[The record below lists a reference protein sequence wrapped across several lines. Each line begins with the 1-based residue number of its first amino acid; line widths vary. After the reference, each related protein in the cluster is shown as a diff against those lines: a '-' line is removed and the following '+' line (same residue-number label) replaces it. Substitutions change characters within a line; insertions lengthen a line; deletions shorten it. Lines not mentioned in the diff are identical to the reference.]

1 MFKCLKQRTY
11 LFKYSNSVE
20 VHGQL
25 NLVILKPSARL
36 TDKVI
41 YFIMCLNQ
49 SIT

>member
-1 MFKCLKQRTY
+1 MFKCLKQRAY
-11 LFKYSNSVE
+11 LKIFKYSNSVE

-41 YFIMCLNQ
+41 
-49 SIT
+49 